1 MRALRN
7 PRGPG
12 AAGSGVLGAV
22 RELGVPPEW
31 RRCRWIRRAVRWTG
45 ACAALAAGALWWVAV
60 LRLVARPDGTGA
72 WEGAVA
78 AGGWGLGLIPL
89 HAVPTG
95 GLARVRPAARR
106 SATRAWI
113 PRRWAGRSGR

>member
-7 PRGPG
+7 PRGLGAGPGVPG
-12 AAGSGVLGAV
+12 AM
-22 RELGVPPEW
+22 RELCGRGEFCG
-31 RRCRWIRRAVRWTG
+31 RRERRRRLVRRAVRWG
-45 ACAALAAGALWWVAV
+45 GVCVALAAGALWWLAV

-89 HAVPTG
+89 HAVPKG
-95 GLARVRPAARR
+95 GLARGRP
-106 SATRAWI
+106 
-113 PRRWAGRSGR
+113 